1 MTGENEKWKR
11 ICCTGLFAAI
21 LVGLVIV
28 TAPVAAV
35 AGADVRD
42 SMVKI
47 YCVQN
52 EPDYDN
58 PWNMKGPVSISGSG
72 CIIEGNRILTNAHVV
87 SDHTFIQVRLHGQAK
102 KHTAKVLAVS
112 HEADLALLTLEDAS
126 VLSRVRPLRL
136 GQLPEIEQEVVVY
149 GFPKGGDTLST
160 TKGVISRIE
169 DRHYAHSRTRLL
181 AGQLDAAVNPGNSG
195 GPVLEG
201 DRIVGV
207 IMQSLRRSQNIGYM
221 VPVTVI
227 EHFLADMEDGRY
239 DGFPE
244 DGMVVQALEN
254 ESLKQMHGLSGE
266 ASGALVTWVAPG
278 SPAENRIFPGDI
290 LLAVDGHRIAEDGTV
305 EFRPKERTGSDYY
318 VKQHQVGEEVVYR
331 ILHRGEEKDVRL
343 KLDRKTGSA
352 ALVSGARYDVRPSYF
367 VYGGLVFC
375 PVTYNYLTTWGGDWD
390 EDAPYNLLTYFLEGK
405 PERAGEEV
413 VVAIKV
419 LPSGVNS
426 GYEAFVD
433 ERIVEVNGEKIFNLR
448 DLVRAVESSSGDRY
462 VVFKTGSNEII
473 ALDRTR
479 VAAEQGGILATYEIP
494 SDRSNDL
501 KSALSESPE
510 TSRSVAKLDP
520 EAGVSRR

>member
-1 MTGENEKWKR
+1 
-11 ICCTGLFAAI
+11 
-21 LVGLVIV
+21 
-28 TAPVAAV
+28 
-35 AGADVRD
+35 
-42 SMVKI
+42 
-47 YCVQN
+47 
-52 EPDYDN
+52 
-58 PWNMKGPVSISGSG
+58 
-72 CIIEGNRILTNAHVV
+72 
-87 SDHTFIQVRLHGQAK
+87 
-102 KHTAKVLAVS
+102 
-112 HEADLALLTLEDAS
+112 
-126 VLSRVRPLRL
+126 
-136 GQLPEIEQEVVVY
+136 
-149 GFPKGGDTLST
+149 
-160 TKGVISRIE
+160 
-169 DRHYAHSRTRLL
+169 
-181 AGQLDAAVNPGNSG
+181 
-195 GPVLEG
+195 
-201 DRIVGV
+201 
-207 IMQSLRRSQNIGYM
+207 
-221 VPVTVI
+221 
-227 EHFLADMEDGRY
+227 
-239 DGFPE
+239 
-244 DGMVVQALEN
+244 
-254 ESLKQMHGLSGE
+254 
-266 ASGALVTWVAPG
+266 
-278 SPAENRIFPGDI
+278 
-290 LLAVDGHRIAEDGTV
+290 
-305 EFRPKERTGSDYY
+305 
-318 VKQHQVGEEVVYR
+318 
-331 ILHRGEEKDVRL
+331 LHRGEEKDVRL

-433 ERIVEVNGEKIFNLR
+433 ERIVEVDGEKIFNLR

-501 KSALSESPE
+501 KPALSESPE